1 MLGLIKKKANTLL
14 GIDISSTSVKLLE
27 LSRSG
32 GRYKVEAYAVEPLPP
47 NAVVEKNIVELEGV
61 GQALSRVLVKA
72 KTNLKSAVVAV
83 AGSAVITKTIEM
95 EAGLSE
101 DELENQ
107 LKIEA
112 DQYIPYPLEEVAID
126 FEVQG
131 LSARN
136 PERVDVLLAACR
148 KENVEVREAALAL
161 AGLTAKVVDVEAY
174 ALERSYALL
183 SSQLGADTDQLTVA
197 VVDIGATM
205 TTLPA
210 GRAIR
215 NIDFQRGEKG
225 EGNVVIDLSDPTLSP
240 DIQEQGGK
248 IRLDFAKTQL
258 PDALRVRLDVK
269 DFATPVQFVNAS
281 AQSDRTSITIE
292 PSGLYD
298 YLVYQTDNRLTVSI
312 KPMTTED
319 AERRKKDNFAY
330 TGEKLSLNF
339 QDIDVRSVLQLIAD
353 FTDLNLV
360 ASDTVQGNITLRLQ
374 NVPWDQ
380 ALDLVLKTKGLDKRK
395 LGNVLL
401 VAPADEIAARERQE
415 LEAQKQIAELAP
427 LRRELIQVNYAKAAD
442 IAKLFQSVTSDG
454 GQEGK
459 EGGRGSITVDDRTN
473 SIIAYQPQERLDE
486 LRRIVSQLDIPVRQV
501 MIEAR
506 IVEANVG
513 YDKSLG
519 VRWGGAYHKGNW
531 RGYGKDGN
539 IGIKDE
545 DGMNCGPIAGNCT
558 FPTTGTSKSPSPFV
572 DIGAK
577 DATSGIGIGFITDN
591 IILDLQLSAMEKTGN
606 GEIVSQPK
614 VVTSDKETAKILKG
628 QEVPYQEASSSGATS
643 TSFKEAA
650 LSLEVTP
657 QITPD
662 NRIIVEVKVTKDA
675 PDFDRALNG
684 VPPIN
689 KNEVNAKILVNDG
702 ETIVIGGVFSNTQSK
717 SVDKVPFLGDLPYLG
732 RLFRRDTVSDVKNEL
747 LVFLTPRIMNNQAIA
762 IGR

>member
-1 MLGLIKKKANTLL
+1 MNSGLSRL
-14 GIDISSTSVKLLE
+14 GI
-27 LSRSG
+27 
-32 GRYKVEAYAVEPLPP
+32 A
-47 NAVVEKNIVELEGV
+47 
-61 GQALSRVLVKA
+61 
-72 KTNLKSAVVAV
+72 
-83 AGSAVITKTIEM
+83 
-95 EAGLSE
+95 
-101 DELENQ
+101 
-107 LKIEA
+107 
-112 DQYIPYPLEEVAID
+112 
-126 FEVQG
+126 
-131 LSARN
+131 
-136 PERVDVLLAACR
+136 LLAAMFAPALLAADLE
-148 KENVEVREAALAL
+148 KLDVAALPGDRVELKLQFDEPVAAPRGYTIEQPARIAL
-161 AGLTAKVVDVEAY
+161 DLPGVQNKLGTKNRELSVGNTRSVTVVEAKDRTR
-174 ALERSYALL
+174 LIINLTTLSSYATRVEGNNLFVVVGN
-183 SSQLGADTDQLTVA
+183 SPAGASVA
-197 VVDIGATM
+197 SAAPVKASPAPASYAQPIKPKPYV
-205 TTLPA
+205 PA

-459 EGGRGSITVDDRTN
+459 EGGRRARLDHRRRPHQQHHRLSAPGATGRTAADRFAAGYSGAPGDDRGAHRRGQRRLRQEPRCALGRRL
-473 SIIAYQPQERLDE
+473 SQGQLERLRQGRQYRDQGRGRHE
-486 LRRIVSQLDIPVRQV
+486 LRPDRRQLYFP
-501 MIEAR
+501 
-506 IVEANVG
+506 
-513 YDKSLG
+513 
-519 VRWGGAYHKGNW
+519 HHGN
-531 RGYGKDGN
+531 
-539 IGIKDE
+539 
-545 DGMNCGPIAGNCT
+545 
-558 FPTTGTSKSPSPFV
+558 
-572 DIGAK
+572 
-577 DATSGIGIGFITDN
+577 
-591 IILDLQLSAMEKTGN
+591 Q
-606 GEIVSQPK
+606 
-614 VVTSDKETAKILKG
+614 
-628 QEVPYQEASSSGATS
+628 
-643 TSFKEAA
+643 
-650 LSLEVTP
+650 
-657 QITPD
+657 
-662 NRIIVEVKVTKDA
+662 
-675 PDFDRALNG
+675 
-684 VPPIN
+684 
-689 KNEVNAKILVNDG
+689 
-702 ETIVIGGVFSNTQSK
+702 
-717 SVDKVPFLGDLPYLG
+717 
-732 RLFRRDTVSDVKNEL
+732 
-747 LVFLTPRIMNNQAIA
+747 
-762 IGR
+762 